1 MKNFKK
7 IAFFS
12 TILILI
18 CFSFLSLIGFKTHWG
33 ATTYN
38 HFKGLNTINWGN
50 DLDDEAKIEVSYKN
64 PLNEEQKED
73 VEMVLAKRL
82 SLSGIGQNEI
92 LFDENKKTI
101 TICFPCSYNKYF
113 FDYEDIASYLT
124 SKGDIK
130 IFKSEKNP
138 LDFMAMF
145 GGKSNGK
152 EELLMGE
159 DSIYSATLK
168 YIKPNRMQGE
178 LKRGESEPAIILSV
192 DEEKKEQLLDL
203 YTETAQKRKELHEIE
218 KEIKMVNK
226 EIKNIQKENE
236 ESEKEEEKKDVE
248 KEEGEEK
255 NEEEKKED
263 EKKNEENDREKEEM
277 KKLKELEDQKKEIT
291 DYIQKQNIKITLDSK
306 PIYEGNILGFID
318 ENKKI
323 CAINPKLTTPQLMST
338 INIINTEQ
346 LPVNLTIKS
355 VEKYSPGFGSNA
367 KFNIIVFVLILF
379 AILILFISL
388 KFRMFGLLALLTSI
402 AQISLIVA
410 GYTGFLSFMPGV
422 CVNICAVLGAIISI
436 LTGFSSFYYISKKI
450 SERLKNNLNLEFS
463 IKQTYKSDVGQIVKV
478 HILIII
484 LSAILMGAFSS
495 TPGVF
500 STIFAPLKMLLEPT
514 AQNSIFTF
522 SYSLFLGHIG
532 TLIFQILSTKLILQS
547 SIIFKFFRNTR
558 LYGGIKNET
567 KN

>member
-159 DSIYSATLK
+159 DSIYSATLQ

-248 KEEGEEK
+248 KKEGEEK

-263 EKKNEENDREKEEM
+263 EKKNEENDREKKEM

-450 SERLKNNLNLEFS
+450 SERLKNNLNIEFS